1 MSVPSDELM
10 RMIRKDRATPAPMAE
25 EEQKPAL
32 SGAETPPMSAPM
44 LTPEDKNG
52 DQANAKVNVQMA
64 MDLMQ
69 QALTAFGAESKE
81 GKRILDVLTSL
92 AQVFGETE
100 GKTRELIPAEIMQMI
115 QSLPQTGAAS
125 PALRALAAAPVPG
138 LSSPPLPI

>member
-1 MSVPSDELM
+1 MGVPSDQLM
-10 RMIRKDRATPAPMAE
+10 DLIRKGQPKVAPPVVE
-25 EEQKPAL
+25 PQTPAL

-44 LTPEDKNG
+44 LTPEEKQG

-69 QALTAFGAESKE
+69 QALVTFGSESKE
-81 GKRILDVLTSL
+81 GKKILEVITSL
-92 AQVFGETE
+92 ARVFGETE

-115 QSLPQTGAAS
+115 QALPQTGSAS
-125 PALRALAAAPVPG
+125 PALRSLAAAPVPG

>member
-1 MSVPSDELM
+1 
-10 RMIRKDRATPAPMAE
+10 MAE

>member
-1 MSVPSDELM
+1 MGVPSDQLM
-10 RMIRKDRATPAPMAE
+10 DLIRKGQPKVASPVLDTE
-25 EEQKPAL
+25 KPAL

-44 LTPEDKNG
+44 LTPEDKQG

-69 QALTAFGAESKE
+69 QALVGFGSDSKE
-81 GKRILDVLTSL
+81 GKVILDVISSL
-92 AQVFGETE
+92 AKVFGETE

-125 PALRALAAAPVPG
+125 PAMRALAAAPVKG